1 MSLRENNMPRPDPF
15 WVKLLPAK
23 IRVRMEGRDNLFA
36 VLHNSG
42 WLVADKVFRAL
53 AAIVVSAWV
62 ARYLGPAD
70 FGKLSFILAIVAFF
84 QVVSVLGLDGIVVR
98 DIVKNKEE
106 AGLILGTALAMRLLA
121 GAFSWIGIVLAMMI
135 IYGPGNDNMWMALFI
150 GGSLIFQAADTV
162 DLWFQSQTQSRRT
175 VLVKFLAVLL
185 SGLLRIFLIV
195 QGASLIYFAAAFFLE
210 FSIQALSLAFS
221 YRRFPCGRQWK
232 AQIKTTGK
240 ELLKE
245 SWPFLLS
252 SVSILVYMRL
262 DQVMIKEML
271 SEKEL
276 GIYSAVT
283 LISIGWYFI
292 PAVIYT
298 SLLPMMTKVKQ
309 QNEELYLSRL
319 AKIFRINWILAT
331 ILCALVYWQ
340 GGNLIR
346 VIFGDKFMGG
356 EKMLYLHM
364 LTNIPVFLG
373 SGSIIWIIV
382 EGTPRQML
390 VKCILGG
397 VVSVAANWVL
407 IPKFGLA
414 GAAISAVLAQ
424 LTACLIV
431 NFFIERPLFYL
442 QLGINRKKALP

>member
-210 FSIQALSLAFS
+210 FAIQALALAFS

-262 DQVMIKEML
+262 DQGMIKEML

-283 LISIGWYFI
+283 LFSIGWYFI

-340 GGNLIR
+340 GKNLILIIYGR
-346 VIFGDKFMGG
+346 NYLDGEGVLSVHIF
-356 EKMLYLHM
+356 
-364 LTNIPVFLG
+364 TNIPGFLRMS
-373 SGSIIWIIV
+373 SGIWVIIEKKSGQLLAKAAI
-382 EGTPRQML
+382 
-390 VKCILGG
+390 GG
-397 VVSVAANWVL
+397 VVSLTANLLL
-407 IPKFGLA
+407 IPRYGLL
-414 GAAISAVLAQ
+414 GAAITSVLAQ
-424 LTACLIV
+424 LGACLAG
-431 NFFIERPLFYL
+431 NYFIDKKLFYL
-442 QLGINRKKALP
+442 QLGISQSSR

>member
-106 AGLILGTALAMRLLA
+106 AGLILGTALAMRLPP
-121 GAFSWIGIVLAMMI
+121 GAFWWIGIVLAMMI

-185 SGLLRIFLIV
+185 SALLRIFLIV
-195 QGASLIYFAAAFFLE
+195 QGASLIYFAAAFFVE
-210 FSIQALSLAFS
+210 FAIQALALAFS

-252 SVSILVYMRL
+252 SVSVLVYMRL

-292 PAVIYT
+292 PAAIVT
-298 SLLPMMTKVKQ
+298 SLLPSMTIIKE
-309 QNEELYLSRL
+309 QNEQLYLQRL
-319 AKIFRINWILAT
+319 AKMFRFFLLMSTA
-331 ILCALVYWQ
+331 LCLLVYWQ
-340 GGNLIR
+340 GGKLIG
-346 VIFGDKFMGG
+346 IIYG
-356 EKMLYLHM
+356 EKYMEGAELLSIHM
-364 LTNIPVFLG
+364 LSNIPLSLG
-373 SGSIIWIIV
+373 TGSTIWIIL
-382 EGTPRQML
+382 ERRQNQNL
-390 VKCILGG
+390 IKTILGSI
-397 VVSVAANWVL
+397 VSIVLNSIL
-407 IPKFGLA
+407 IPHFELV
-414 GAAISAVLAQ
+414 GAAITTVMTHLVATLV
-424 LTACLIV
+424 I
-431 NFFIERPLFYL
+431 NFFIDKQLFFL
-442 QLGINRKKALP
+442 QLGISRRLL